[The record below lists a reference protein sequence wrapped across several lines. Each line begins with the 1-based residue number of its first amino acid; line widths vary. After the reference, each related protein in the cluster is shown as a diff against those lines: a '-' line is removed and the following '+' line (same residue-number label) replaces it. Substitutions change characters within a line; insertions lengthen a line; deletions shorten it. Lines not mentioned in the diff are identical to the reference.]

1 MKQVIDESG
10 AYKNNLDTYRILY
23 IVSAVLN
30 FLGVFG
36 FGLYAV
42 FGFIFIQDFQ
52 NTDQD
57 VGWIML
63 LISGVGAFIC
73 ALIGV
78 LNLYTASCLRRRKN
92 YNFIFVM
99 AIVACLSGVLR
110 LVLGIFTLIEITK
123 PEVKALFYPEEKADT
138 IVY

>member
-1 MKQVIDESG
+1 MKQVIDELG
-10 AYKNNLDTYRILY
+10 VYKNNLDTYRILY

-73 ALIGV
+73 ALLGV

-123 PEVKALFYPEEKADT
+123 PEVKALFYPEEKEES